1 MIFLTVGFEEEI
13 CMASQSKRDGFS
25 TTLAAL
31 MVALGSAV
39 GLGNIWKFPYM
50 TGTGGGGAFLVIYL
64 FFVFVVALPV
74 MISEFVIGRRS
85 RLNAVGAFR
94 KLDKNP
100 KTPWAGIGFMGAL
113 SSYLIMFFYSS
124 VAGWVYFY
132 TYKAAVGAFSGVTAE
147 SAGAMFGSAIG
158 AGAAG
163 SSFFSAAVLSPVFWQ
178 FLVLAVI
185 GTIISLGVSS
195 GIEKAIRV
203 MMPALFVLLIICVIR
218 ALTLPGAADGLK
230 FLFHVDFSQITP
242 PIILAAMGLAFFK
255 LSLGMGTMITY
266 GSYFTDSSDL
276 STAPLKIA
284 VADIC
289 VSMLAGLAI
298 FPTVFSFGLEPGAG
312 PGLLFVTIPLVF
324 SQMPFGQ
331 VLLFAFFLLTAFA
344 ANGAMLSLVE
354 VPTLW
359 MSEEFNMPRKKA
371 ALINCVLIGFIGILA
386 SCSADGTS
394 FFGGIKVMGRGF
406 FDLFDFLS
414 SNILMPLGGLLITI
428 YTGYIMKAD
437 DFKDELTNHGAL
449 SNDGKVALI
458 RMLCRYVTPLLVAL
472 IFLNSVG
479 IFQL

>member
-1 MIFLTVGFEEEI
+1 
-13 CMASQSKRDGFS
+13 
-25 TTLAAL
+25 

-64 FFVFVVALPV
+64 FFVFVVAVPV

-85 RLNAVGAFR
+85 RLNPVGAFK
-94 KLDKNP
+94 KLENN
-100 KTPWAGIGFMGAL
+100 TRTTWAGIGFMGAL
-113 SSYLIMFFYSS
+113 SAYLIMFFYSC

-132 TYKAAVGAFSGVTAE
+132 TFKAAIGAFTGVTAE
-147 SAGAMFGSAIG
+147 TAGAMFGSAIG
-158 AGAAG
+158 VGTAGG
-163 SSFFSAAVLSPVFWQ
+163 SFFSAAVLSPIFWQ
-178 FLVLAVI
+178 VLVLCVI
-185 GTIISLGVSS
+185 GTIISLGVSK

-230 FLFHVDFSQITP
+230 FLFHVDFSQVTP
-242 PIILAAMGLAFFK
+242 AIVLAAMGLAFFK
-255 LSLGMGTMITY
+255 LSLGMGTMIAY
-266 GSYFTDSSDL
+266 GSYFTEEADL

-331 VLLFAFFLLTAFA
+331 VLLFAFFLLTSFA

-354 VPTLW
+354 VPTIW

-371 ALINCVLIGFIGILA
+371 ALLNCVIIGLVGVLA
-386 SCSADGTS
+386 ACSADSSS
-394 FFGGIKVMGRGF
+394 FLGGIKFFGKGF

-414 SNILMPLGGLLITI
+414 SNILMPLGGLFIAL
-428 YTGYIMKAD
+428 YTGYKMKSKD
-437 DFKDELTNHGAL
+437 LIDELTNHGKL
-449 SNDGKVALI
+449 DNGGRVAII
-458 RMLCRYVTPLLVAL
+458 RFLCRYVTPVLVAL
-472 IFLNSVG
+472 IFLSSIG
-479 IFQL
+479 ILKI

>member
-1 MIFLTVGFEEEI
+1 MSKQAG
-13 CMASQSKRDGFS
+13 KRDGFS
-25 TTLAAL
+25 SSLTAL

-50 TGTGGGGAFLVIYL
+50 TGTGGGGAFLVLYL
-64 FFVFVVALPV
+64 FFVFMVAVPI

-85 RLNAVGAFR
+85 RLNAVGAFK

-100 KTPWAGIGFMGAL
+100 NSPWSGIGFMGAL
-113 SSYLIMFFYSS
+113 SAYLIMFFYSC

-132 TYKAAVGAFSGVTAE
+132 TFKAAIGAFSGVTTAT
-147 SAGAMFGSAIG
+147 AAAMFGSAIG
-158 AGAAG
+158 AGTAG
-163 SSFFSAAVLSPVFWQ
+163 GSFFSWAVLSPIFWQ
-178 FLVLAVI
+178 VLVLCVI

-195 GIEKAIRV
+195 GIEKAIKI
-203 MMPALFVLLIICVIR
+203 MMPALFMLLIICAIR
-218 ALTLPGAADGLK
+218 ALTLPGAADGLR

-242 PIILAAMGLAFFK
+242 AVVLGAMGLAFFK

-266 GSYFTDSSDL
+266 GSYFTEDSDL

-284 VADIC
+284 IADIC

-312 PGLLFVTIPLVF
+312 PGLLFITIPLVF

-331 VLLFAFFLLTAFA
+331 VLLFAFFLLTSFA

-354 VPTLW
+354 VPTVW

-371 ALINCVLIGFIGILA
+371 ALLNCVIMGIVGILA
-386 SCSADGTS
+386 AGSADGTS

-406 FDLFDFLS
+406 FDIFDFLS
-414 SNILMPLGGLLITI
+414 SNVFMPLGGLFIAL
-428 YTGYIMKAD
+428 YAGYKMKEKD
-437 DFKDELTNHGAL
+437 LRDELTNHGKL
-449 SNDGKVALI
+449 HNEGKVQFI
-458 RMLCRYVTPLLVAL
+458 RFLLRYVTPILVLL

-479 IFQL
+479 IIKY